1 MIVETV
7 LIHDCEYLLRKAA
20 EKLRK
25 ARMAAPRREARLLL
39 ARTLGIQPEKLISS
53 NYPVTAPQRA
63 EFEALIER
71 RTRYEPIAYLTGLRE
86 FWSLDF
92 EVGAGVL
99 IPRPETETLI
109 EAALQTC
116 ADRFAP
122 LRVLDLGTG
131 SGCLLLAFLSERPNA
146 SGLGID
152 RSETALR
159 IAERNAR
166 SLGLLPPARFSPG
179 DWCRGLTEQFDVVFA
194 NPPYIATA
202 ELAHLAPDIGYEPS
216 EALDG
221 GVDGLNAYRRIAAE
235 LPAVLAPGGVAFLE
249 IGQGQAAAVEELVRA
264 AKLKPCG
271 TICDLA
277 GIPRCVTVRADDI
290 AQC

>member
-1 MIVETV
+1 MIVETG
-7 LIHDCEYLLRKAA
+7 LIDCESLLRKAA

-39 ARTLGIQPEKLISS
+39 ARTLGLPPEKLISS
-53 NYPVTAPQRA
+53 NYPVTARQRA

-92 EVGAGVL
+92 AVGAGVL

-116 ADRFAP
+116 SDRFAP
-122 LRVLDLGTG
+122 SRVLDLGTG

-152 RSETALR
+152 RSEAALAT
-159 IAERNAR
+159 AERNAKAL
-166 SLGLLPPARFSPG
+166 SLREGANFRLGNWTA
-179 DWCRGLTEQFDVVFA
+179 GLTERFDVILS
-194 NPPYIATA
+194 NPLYHGPA
-202 ELAHLAPDIGYEPS
+202 EW
-216 EALDG
+216 
-221 GVDGLNAYRRIAAE
+221 
-235 LPAVLAPGGVAFLE
+235 
-249 IGQGQAAAVEELVRA
+249 
-264 AKLKPCG
+264 
-271 TICDLA
+271 TM
-277 GIPRCVTVRADDI
+277 
-290 AQC
+290 